1 MKFIVSSLLA
11 VSLIAVNAPV
21 AHAQS
26 DILASA
32 TRLASTVELE
42 QEPGSVVRRMRSTT
56 LTLLG
61 VGALALGAALAMAPP
76 HCDRT
81 GEGVP
86 GTGSSDGGYFLQ
98 YKYSAEFRKGRC
110 DIAVDVSVNPAARN
124 LVYFGI
130 ADRTFPQGREA
141 GDPITAVK
149 SYVSGYGTREDS
161 AGDGFFTFGTGGVR
175 EYYHDITDNQGNGNK
190 GFIAHSGLFPDGM
203 MPTRSNARRGW
214 GVAAAVGGAVA
225 LISGLW
231 RVERELRESVD
242 VPFRVGVT
250 PDGGVLATRSIRW

>member
-1 MKFIVSSLLA
+1 MKFLISSLLA
-11 VSLIAVNAPV
+11 VVLVAVNAPV

-42 QEPGSVVRRMRSTT
+42 QESGSVVRRMRSTT

-61 VGALALGAALAMAPP
+61 VGALALGAVFAILPPDCDYTGGGDPSDGPIVYSYDSVHREGGCDVAVDIRIDRDKIEGELRRFPFIGLPTDVFFDREGEIAALKT
-76 HCDRT
+76 HRGSYRFL
-81 GEGVP
+81 GEG
-86 GTGSSDGGYFLQ
+86 S
-98 YKYSAEFRKGRC
+98 
-110 DIAVDVSVNPAARN
+110 I
-124 LVYFGI
+124 
-130 ADRTFPQGREA
+130 
-141 GDPITAVK
+141 
-149 SYVSGYGTREDS
+149 
-161 AGDGFFTFGTGGVR
+161 R
-175 EYYHDITDNQGNGNK
+175 EYRNDVVNRGEGFVAYPALFGDIQ
-190 GFIAHSGLFPDGM
+190 I
-203 MPTRSNARRGW
+203 TRSDARRKLGI
-214 GVAAAVGGAVA
+214 GVAIGGAIA